1 MKNLKLKATSG
12 DMAKGGLSNVD
23 TIIEVPY
30 KYKKFVD
37 TFLVDTTIYDNNTMD
52 NDFPNKNTNKF
63 YKKVLKSFRKL
74 EKLNIFNSKYDF
86 RTKWEYSEWKKL

>member
-37 TFLVDTTIYDNNTMD
+37 TFLVDTTIYDKNMD
-52 NDFPNKNTNKF
+52 RD
-63 YKKVLKSFRKL
+63 
-74 EKLNIFNSKYDF
+74 
-86 RTKWEYSEWKKL
+86 W